1 MSSENQKWN
10 SNRYVLVG
18 VLITV
23 MKHHNQKAIYG
34 GKDLFVLYFQVTI
47 YHQRKSGQE
56 LKQDWNLEAGAYAE
70 AMEGHCLLAC
80 SSWLA
85 QPAFL

>member
-47 YHQRKSGQE
+47 YRREVSRNLWTE
-56 LKQDWNLEAGAYAE
+56 AETWFIVVTWEKQT
-70 AMEGHCLLAC
+70 
-80 SSWLA
+80 
-85 QPAFL
+85 